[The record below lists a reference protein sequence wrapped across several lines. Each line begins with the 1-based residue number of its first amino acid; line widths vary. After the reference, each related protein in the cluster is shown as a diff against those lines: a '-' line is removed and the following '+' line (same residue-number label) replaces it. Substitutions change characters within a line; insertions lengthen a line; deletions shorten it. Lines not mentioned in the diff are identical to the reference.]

1 MFSLKFFF
9 PQFCGD
15 ESRMIRRVS
24 QIGSTVEG
32 QLGKMAKNCMKMAKS
47 AFLAQNSGRDVG
59 ETSQFSG

>member
-1 MFSLKFFF
+1 
-9 PQFCGD
+9 
-15 ESRMIRRVS
+15 MIRRVS

-47 AFLAQNSGRDVG
+47 AFLAQNSGKDVG